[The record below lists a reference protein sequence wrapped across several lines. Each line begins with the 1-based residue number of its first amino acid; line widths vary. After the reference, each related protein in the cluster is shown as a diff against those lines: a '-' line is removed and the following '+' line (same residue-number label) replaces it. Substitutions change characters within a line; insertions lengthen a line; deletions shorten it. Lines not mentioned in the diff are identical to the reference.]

1 MFPRDSA
8 LGKYANLYICK
19 TQPYSI
25 IRCGSTQIEHYYD
38 FCHSCIACPQKQAK
52 TIKYY
57 ITRSQIVTILLGKIV
72 KTSNNNVPLLIINF
86 TIIFFNSYKS
96 FINFWI
102 FFLVVSWIVMLEAGA
117 VMWCMH
123 SSVNSLRL
131 FAYINRKC
139 NIY

>member
-1 MFPRDSA
+1 MQIYIFVKP
-8 LGKYANLYICK
+8 NLILY
-19 TQPYSI
+19 

-86 TIIFFNSYKS
+86 TIIFFRLGNRTVTNLLSGG
-96 FINFWI
+96 
-102 FFLVVSWIVMLEAGA
+102 FLDCDV
-117 VMWCMH
+117 
-123 SSVNSLRL
+123 
-131 FAYINRKC
+131 
-139 NIY
+139 